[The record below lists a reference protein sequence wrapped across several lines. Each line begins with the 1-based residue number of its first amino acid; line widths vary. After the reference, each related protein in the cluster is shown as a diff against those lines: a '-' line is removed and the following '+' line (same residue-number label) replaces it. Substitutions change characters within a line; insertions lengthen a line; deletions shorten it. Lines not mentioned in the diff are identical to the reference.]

1 MLSPRQDTVQIFS
14 TFIQFN
20 DDRFSSWA
28 TDTRLRHSMHQSIKK
43 VAADHPTT
51 FWALYWHQIWQE
63 QPKTLA
69 REHLVAYLQ
78 EVCFWS
84 AKKTIAGFN
93 SSQYS
98 VADCFQVAIARV
110 DKVLKGFDRERGFK
124 LKSYASITFANLIR
138 ELLRQ
143 KKEIDICSD
152 WSLLRKL
159 GKKRMVEAL
168 ANAGLDEQTIE
179 QYVLAWN
186 CFKEIYVPERSSSTR
201 RLPEPEPETWTKIA
215 ELYNRERSR
224 LDITAT
230 ATPEDLE
237 EWMSFCVKAVR
248 SYLFPNVVS
257 INQPQPGYET
267 GEMIGFIVGDVD
279 ESLLA
284 DMITSEEFEQRTQ
297 QHNNINQF
305 LTAQIAQLKPEE
317 QQLLKLYY
325 ALGLTQVQIA
335 IEWDIK
341 QYSVCRKLAKVRK
354 TLLMALSQWSES
366 TMHIS
371 LTSDIIDNISSLLEE
386 WLANH
391 YGSN

>member
-1 MLSPRQDTVQIFS
+1 MLSPRQDTVKIFS

-20 DDRFSSWA
+20 DDRFGGWA
-28 TDTRLRHSMHQSIKK
+28 TDTRLHRSMRQSIKNIS
-43 VAADHPTT
+43 ADQPIT

-63 QPKTLA
+63 QPRTLA
-69 REHLVAYLQ
+69 REHLAAYLQ
-78 EVCFWS
+78 EVCYWS
-84 AKKTIAGFN
+84 ANKTITGFS

-98 VADCFQVAIARV
+98 VSDCFQVAIARI
-110 DKVLKGFDRERGFK
+110 DKVLRGFDRERGFN

-152 WSLLRKL
+152 WALLRKL

-168 ANAGLDEQTIE
+168 ANAGLDREIE
-179 QYVLAWN
+179 QYVLAWS
-186 CFKEIYVPERSSSTR
+186 CFKEIYVPEQSSSSR
-201 RLPEPEPETWTKIA
+201 RLANPRPETWTEITN
-215 ELYNRERSR
+215 LYNRERHK
-224 LDITAT
+224 LNITAA
-230 ATPEDLE
+230 ATPEDLQ
-237 EWMSFCVKAVR
+237 EWMSICVRAVR

-267 GEMIGFIVGDVD
+267 GEMIGSIVGDVD

-297 QHNNINQF
+297 QHNNIKQF
-305 LTAQIAQLKPEE
+305 LTAQIAQLEPEE
-317 QQLLKLYY
+317 QKLLKLYY
-325 ALGLTQVQIA
+325 ALGQTQVQIA
-335 IEWDIK
+335 AELDIK
-341 QYSVCRKLAKVRK
+341 QYSVCRKLAKARK
-354 TLLMALSQWSES
+354 TLLMALAQWSES

-386 WLANH
+386 WLANY